1 MSRENPLREVAMCG
15 QGQAKKVRGRTHLG
29 QAAATGLKHRY
40 LNIFHTLH
48 PSSDNS
54 SHEKISRKH
63 RLLIG

>member
-1 MSRENPLREVAMCG
+1 MCG